1 MNVVAGMPRQPLA
14 HLSAFVC
21 AVVVHHQMHLQA
33 ARKITLDLIEK
44 PQELLMPMSPVA
56 DVRMWP
62 NWPLTTIRTL
72 LSAPLTTPTLRRWR
86 VRFGKARAVLP
97 SRMKRIGSKRSGSR
111 EPTGTAIRALQF
123 HRLPQR
129 LRIWQPRFS
138 RSSGSQ
144 RVEVAAVRTGSRG
157 WSSKG

>member
-14 HLSAFVC
+14 HLSDFVC

-33 ARKITLDLIEK
+33 ARKVSLDLIEK

-72 LSAPLTTPTLRRWR
+72 LSAPLTTPTLRRW
-86 VRFGKARAVLP
+86 P
-97 SRMKRIGSKRSGSR
+97 
-111 EPTGTAIRALQF
+111 AI
-123 HRLPQR
+123 
-129 LRIWQPRFS
+129 W
-138 RSSGSQ
+138 
-144 RVEVAAVRTGSRG
+144 E
-157 WSSKG
+157 SKGCPSESHEEDWFEAERKLRTNGHSDPGVAVS